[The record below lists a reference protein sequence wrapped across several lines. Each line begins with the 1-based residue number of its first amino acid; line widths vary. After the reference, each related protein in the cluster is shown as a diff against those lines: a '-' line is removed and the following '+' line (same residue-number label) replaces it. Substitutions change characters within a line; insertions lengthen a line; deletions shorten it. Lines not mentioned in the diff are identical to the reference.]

1 MTPSVLRADEH
12 AADSD
17 APIADWSDTEKS
29 ASPEVKPLPV
39 PARIVQTRAQ
49 KKKAAAEQQTP
60 SKSSEKDAPV
70 LDTRGHAD
78 SDHVR
83 GLDLKSSASAGLD
96 PNPSVAN
103 TQRTLNIIKA
113 PAALKAQG
121 YTASDYEAFLEYM
134 KSQHEHQT
142 KASAPSKDAGVVV
155 VGPNVY
161 VVLRSLEKRAT
172 TSFSSNSSTPKRPVQ
187 AKKGAKRKHDA
198 FDDVFSGPVQ
208 TSPERMDKGSV
219 GSIHDN
225 TSSPGQIR
233 TYVTGLPAVCEV
245 NPLIIDLQPES
256 MKDHYAALP
265 PLRKGVFTSWSAD
278 MRGGN
283 PPLARLKMM
292 SEYLNRQLFFSAL
305 RFEKMGSFINPSVA
319 SPMGVTGVSSVG
331 SNTRFQLYCGA
342 DFVLFT
348 SVAYVRE
355 SHLATGKTRNYGS
368 TKLVVANLFGAE
380 YERVVS
386 FLCNV
391 TNQPSLAAQMYQNML
406 EFSTK
411 PQSSGSSSSPA
422 SDSGESPSKKR
433 KGADTSLFVSS
444 AFTAK
449 TASQM
454 PAGGDSALPFEAVV
468 PVIDARATLL
478 SFQDCLKNLHDLP
491 RYTRAGG
498 EVYPGSIVVLGY
510 HVSQYYNSNRK
521 SEAVSL
527 NLQWVMVIGDDEEVE
542 MDGGDSD

>member
-39 PARIVQTRAQ
+39 PASIVQTRAQ

-78 SDHVR
+78 DHVR

-155 VGPNVY
+155 VGPN
-161 VVLRSLEKRAT
+161 A
-172 TSFSSNSSTPKRPVQ
+172 SNSSTPKRPVQ

-292 SEYLNRQLFFSAL
+292 SEILKPP
-305 RFEKMGSFINPSVA
+305 KMGSFINPSVA

>member
-39 PARIVQTRAQ
+39 PASIVQTRAQ

-103 TQRTLNIIKA
+103 TQRTLDIIKA

-142 KASAPSKDAGVVV
+142 KASARSKDAGVVV
-155 VGPNVY
+155 VGPN
-161 VVLRSLEKRAT
+161 A
-172 TSFSSNSSTPKRPVQ
+172 SNSSTPKRPVQ
-187 AKKGAKRKHDA
+187 AKKGAKRKHDV
-198 FDDVFSGPVQ
+198 FDDVFSGP
-208 TSPERMDKGSV
+208 
-219 GSIHDN
+219 
-225 TSSPGQIR
+225 IR

-278 MRGGN
+278 MCGGN
-283 PPLARLKMM
+283 PPLACLKMM

-319 SPMGVTGVSSVG
+319 SPMGVTSVSSVG

-468 PVIDARATLL
+468 PVIDARATSL